1 MLFCSVGLTSFLVN
15 DNLLIMDLKSKI
27 DTLSTELDTII
38 QTKTYEQRK
47 RKENDK
53 KLLEL
58 ESQLETKTNM
68 YNEIVNEFELFEG
81 KITEFEL
88 KE

>member
-1 MLFCSVGLTSFLVN
+1 
-15 DNLLIMDLKSKI
+15 MDLKSKI

-88 KE
+88 NPFCSE

>member
-1 MLFCSVGLTSFLVN
+1 
-15 DNLLIMDLKSKI
+15 MDLKSKI

-88 KE
+88 KEQQHLDIVKYLPSKILIHF